1 MSFAKNKTKR
11 KETKNNNN
19 NKHNDS
25 IRAQTPTAVLFE
37 NFFIAKILFSVDLKM
52 RLNFAKIMSIPNFS
66 DIYAL
71 NVYLQALV
79 LRAPHLFFTHP
90 LPPCH
95 LTKHVI

>member
-11 KETKNNNN
+11 KETKKKNNI
-19 NKHNDS
+19 HNDS
-25 IRAQTPTAVLFE
+25 VRAQTPTAFLFE

-79 LRAPHLFFTHP
+79 LRAPFFFHAPFATMSSN
-90 LPPCH
+90 
-95 LTKHVI
+95 

>member
-25 IRAQTPTAVLFE
+25 IRAQTPTAFLFE

-79 LRAPHLFFTHP
+79 LRAPHLFP
-90 LPPCH
+90 LTLCH
-95 LTKHVI
+95 HVI

>member
-11 KETKNNNN
+11 KETKKKNN

-25 IRAQTPTAVLFE
+25 VRAQIPTAFLFG
-37 NFFIAKILFSVDLKM
+37 NFFIAKILFSEDLKM
-52 RLNFAKIMSIPNFS
+52 RLNFAKIMSVANFS

-79 LRAPHLFFTHP
+79 LRAPHLFPRT
-90 LPPCH
+90 LCH
-95 LTKHVI
+95 HVI

>member
-11 KETKNNNN
+11 KETKKIIIN
-19 NKHNDS
+19 
-25 IRAQTPTAVLFE
+25 ITIQFE

-52 RLNFAKIMSIPNFS
+52 RLNFAKIMSIPNVS

-79 LRAPHLFFTHP
+79 LRAPHLFPRT
-90 LPPCH
+90 LCH
-95 LTKHVI
+95 HVI

>member
-11 KETKNNNN
+11 KETNKQKI

-25 IRAQTPTAVLFE
+25 VRAQTPTAFLFE

-79 LRAPHLFFTHP
+79 LRAPHLFP
-90 LPPCH
+90 LTLCH
-95 LTKHVI
+95 HVI

>member
-11 KETKNNNN
+11 KETKKNNS
-19 NKHNDS
+19 KHNDS
-25 IRAQTPTAVLFE
+25 VRAQTPTAFLFE

-79 LRAPHLFFTHP
+79 LRAPFFFHAPFATMSSN
-90 LPPCH
+90 
-95 LTKHVI
+95 

>member
-11 KETKNNNN
+11 KETKKKN

-25 IRAQTPTAVLFE
+25 VRTQTPTAFLFE

-52 RLNFAKIMSIPNFS
+52 RLNFAKIMSIPNVS

-79 LRAPHLFFTHP
+79 LRAPQLFPRT
-90 LPPCH
+90 LCH
-95 LTKHVI
+95 HVI

>member
-11 KETKNNNN
+11 KETKKKKNI
-19 NKHNDS
+19 HNDS
-25 IRAQTPTAVLFE
+25 VRAQTPTAFLFE

-79 LRAPHLFFTHP
+79 LRAPHLFPRT
-90 LPPCH
+90 LCH
-95 LTKHVI
+95 HVI

>member
-11 KETKNNNN
+11 KETKKNN

-25 IRAQTPTAVLFE
+25 VRAQIPTAFLFG
-37 NFFIAKILFSVDLKM
+37 NFFIAKILFSEDLKM
-52 RLNFAKIMSIPNFS
+52 RLNFAKIMSVANFS

-79 LRAPHLFFTHP
+79 LRAPFFFHAPFATMSSN
-90 LPPCH
+90 
-95 LTKHVI
+95 

>member
-25 IRAQTPTAVLFE
+25 IRAQTPTAFLFE

-52 RLNFAKIMSIPNFS
+52 RLNFAKIMSIPTFS

-79 LRAPHLFFTHP
+79 LRAPHLFPRT
-90 LPPCH
+90 LCH
-95 LTKHVI
+95 HVI

>member
-25 IRAQTPTAVLFE
+25 IRAQTPTAFLFE
-37 NFFIAKILFSVDLKM
+37 NFFIAKILFSVDPKM

-79 LRAPHLFFTHP
+79 LRAPHLFPRT
-90 LPPCH
+90 LCH
-95 LTKHVI
+95 HVI

>member
-11 KETKNNNN
+11 KETKKNNNI
-19 NKHNDS
+19 HNDS
-25 IRAQTPTAVLFE
+25 VRAQTPTAFLFE

-52 RLNFAKIMSIPNFS
+52 RLNFAKIMSIPNVS

-79 LRAPHLFFTHP
+79 LRAPQLFPRT
-90 LPPCH
+90 LCH
-95 LTKHVI
+95 HVI

>member
-1 MSFAKNKTKR
+1 MTIGETCLSQKTKR
-11 KETKNNNN
+11 EEKKQKKIIN
-19 NKHNDS
+19 NDS
-25 IRAQTPTAVLFE
+25 VRAQTPTAFLFE

-79 LRAPHLFFTHP
+79 LRAPHLFPRTLCP
-90 LPPCH
+90 MSSN
-95 LTKHVI
+95 

>member
-11 KETKNNNN
+11 KETNKKKNN
-19 NKHNDS
+19 KPNDS
-25 IRAQTPTAVLFE
+25 VRARTPTAFLFE

-79 LRAPHLFFTHP
+79 LRAPHLFPRT
-90 LPPCH
+90 LCH
-95 LTKHVI
+95 HVI

>member
-11 KETKNNNN
+11 KETKKKN

-25 IRAQTPTAVLFE
+25 VRTQTPTAFLFE

-66 DIYAL
+66 DIYTL

-79 LRAPHLFFTHP
+79 LRAPHLFPRTLCP
-90 LPPCH
+90 MSSN
-95 LTKHVI
+95 

>member
-11 KETKNNNN
+11 KETKKNN

-25 IRAQTPTAVLFE
+25 VRAQTPTAFLFE

-79 LRAPHLFFTHP
+79 LRAPFFFHAPFATMSSN
-90 LPPCH
+90 
-95 LTKHVI
+95 

>member
-1 MSFAKNKTKR
+1 MTIGETCLSQKTKQNE
-11 KETKNNNN
+11 KKQKNNN

-25 IRAQTPTAVLFE
+25 VRAQTPTAFLFE

-79 LRAPHLFFTHP
+79 LRAPHLFPRTLCP
-90 LPPCH
+90 MSSN
-95 LTKHVI
+95 